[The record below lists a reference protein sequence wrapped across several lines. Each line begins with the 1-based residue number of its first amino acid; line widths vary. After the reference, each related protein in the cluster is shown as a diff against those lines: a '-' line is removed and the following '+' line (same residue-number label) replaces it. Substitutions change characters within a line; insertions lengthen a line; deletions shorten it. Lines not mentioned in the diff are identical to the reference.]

1 MKSTFHRRLLGDLL
15 LFAGFYL
22 VLLVGLIWLR
32 SELAAERPV
41 ESRLLV
47 STIGS
52 DPSLPAAI
60 NPPVENAQEPA
71 PGPIPQLPPSPVI
84 RLVIPLIAVDQ
95 SVVSLGVLPGSTGE
109 PGWDTEALFA
119 TEGRTD
125 LVGQMVTSLN
135 PGEGGNIILVGHNY
149 DRGRIKWDGVFKHL
163 GDLKPGNQLILYN
176 QNGEMFLYTVQ
187 SVEKIP
193 WSEKNAAELKK
204 HERFLWP
211 TEKEQ
216 VTLVTCSGS
225 TRMVWSSRIYVV
237 AVPSSNIGQ

>member
-1 MKSTFHRRLLGDLL
+1 MEVKVRRLLGDLL
-15 LFAGFYL
+15 LFGGFYL
-22 VLLVGLIWLR
+22 VLLVGLVWLR

-41 ESRLLV
+41 EARLLV

-60 NPPVENAQEPA
+60 SPPVEEVDETALNPT
-71 PGPIPQLPPSPVI
+71 PPPPPSPVI

-95 SVVSLGVLPGSTGE
+95 SVVPLGVQVGANGE

-119 TEGRTD
+119 TTGRTD

-149 DRGRIKWDGVFKHL
+149 DRGRIKWDGVFRHL
-163 GDLKPGNQLILYN
+163 GDIKPGNQLILYN

-187 SVEKIP
+187 SVDKVP
-193 WSEKNAAELKK
+193 WSEKDSAELKK
-204 HERFLWP
+204 HEKYLWP

-225 TRMVWSSRIYVV
+225 TRMIWSSRIYVV
-237 AVPSSNIGQ
+237 AVPVSGTGQ